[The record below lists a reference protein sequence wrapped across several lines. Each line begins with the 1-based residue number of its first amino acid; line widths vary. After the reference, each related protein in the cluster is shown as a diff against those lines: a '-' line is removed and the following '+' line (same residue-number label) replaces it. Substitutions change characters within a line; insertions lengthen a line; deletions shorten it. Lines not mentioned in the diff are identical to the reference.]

1 MERDQTTGQRRLQGE
16 NSVMEVSAAS
26 GPESSILEASSVTD
40 VDDESD
46 KSGDISITS
55 LLKDSSLDT
64 TTSSGDSLQNV
75 NDFVKQF
82 ELGSGLSS
90 SKLLDSSVNSE
101 DQHNSSVDSV
111 QDVNE
116 FVKQFQIDGGLS
128 CSILLDSTDESVMEI
143 SDSEISSKENFLKST
158 ETVSKLLDDLTRKDK
173 KEDNMEKDPQSMP
186 EIVPFRK
193 EQLSPKKI

>member
-1 MERDQTTGQRRLQGE
+1 MGFYLPHQDATWESVEHSKFYRFEDMYEKNRKKRCDVKVYQLGRDVNGGEGSLTEVFLCVLCGTNGCHVKCADLGDDEEFRCEDCGGSVELERDQTTGQRRLQGE

-111 QDVNE
+111 
-116 FVKQFQIDGGLS
+116 
-128 CSILLDSTDESVMEI
+128 
-143 SDSEISSKENFLKST
+143 
-158 ETVSKLLDDLTRKDK
+158 
-173 KEDNMEKDPQSMP
+173 
-186 EIVPFRK
+186 
-193 EQLSPKKI
+193 

>member
-1 MERDQTTGQRRLQGE
+1 M
-16 NSVMEVSAAS
+16 
-26 GPESSILEASSVTD
+26 
-40 VDDESD
+40 
-46 KSGDISITS
+46 
-55 LLKDSSLDT
+55 
-64 TTSSGDSLQNV
+64 
-75 NDFVKQF
+75 
-82 ELGSGLSS
+82 
-90 SKLLDSSVNSE
+90 
-101 DQHNSSVDSV
+101 
-111 QDVNE
+111 NE

-128 CSILLDSTDESVMEI
+128 CSILLDSTDETVMEI